1 MANSFS
7 ALAPVNFMPKVQRY
21 VNQRLVGKMIAR
33 TDFRAELT
41 AGQSIDWPTTTDMR
55 TQTYTPGTNLTI
67 DNNVAATDTMLINQ
81 SLASTWTMDPN
92 SQRQAEDKTV
102 NDKLAS
108 QASFRI
114 ASSIDQSI
122 FSTAI
127 AGASNTQT
135 GGTLTALNI
144 YSTLTTGLAT
154 LQRNN
159 IDLVPY
165 VVLDPE
171 RVALLAQNEVAN
183 GFNKADVAL
192 SNGFVGNSAAGL
204 QIYRSNN
211 LPTSNTLTVD
221 TNPTA
226 GDTMTVV
233 GVTYTFVAIGTAT
246 NPGEI
251 SIGAVLATTQAS
263 IVQAINLTGT
273 PGASNYIA
281 PSTANQRKL
290 QNASVLASAF
300 AANVSTIT
308 AFGKQSDSET
318 FTAATNVFGTETGSL
333 LIGGI
338 GALSLGMQIEP
349 TMASAPIPERPMETN
364 YAVHTLFG
372 TKVFDRDSE
381 LLVNLTINI

>member
-1 MANSFS
+1 MANTWS

-21 VNQRLVGKMIAR
+21 INQRLVGKKIAR
-33 TDFRAELT
+33 TDFRAELVT
-41 AGQSIDWPTTTDMR
+41 GQTIDWPTTTDMR

-67 DNNVAATDTMLINQ
+67 DNNVAASDTMTINQ

-122 FSTAI
+122 FNTAVN
-127 AGASNTQT
+127 GASNTQA
-135 GGTLTALNI
+135 GGTLSVSNI

-159 IDLVPY
+159 IDLVPFA
-165 VVLDPE
+165 VLDPE
-171 RVALLAQNEVAN
+171 RVALLSQAEIAN

-192 SNGFVGNSAAGL
+192 SNGFVGDSAVGL
-204 QIYRSNN
+204 KIFRSNN
-211 LPTSNTLTVD
+211 LPTSSVLTMD
-221 TNPTA
+221 TQPTA
-226 GDTMTVV
+226 NDTITIA
-233 GVTYTFVAIGTAT
+233 GVTWTFIADGGTAT
-246 NPGEI
+246 AGQLK
-251 SIGAVLATTQAS
+251 IGANLSDA
-263 IVQAINLTGT
+263 QAILKAAINGT
-273 PGASNYIA
+273 DA
-281 PSTANQRKL
+281 PSAGDYVDVSTANRRKL
-290 QNASVLASAF
+290 QNADVTFGTFSAN
-300 AANVSTIT
+300 AATIT
-308 AFGKQSDSET
+308 AYGKQNNSET
-318 FTAATNVFGTETGSL
+318 FTAASNVFGTETGSL
-333 LIGGI
+333 LLGGI
-338 GALSLGMQIEP
+338 GAISLGMQIEP

-381 LLVNLTINI
+381 LLVNLTINV